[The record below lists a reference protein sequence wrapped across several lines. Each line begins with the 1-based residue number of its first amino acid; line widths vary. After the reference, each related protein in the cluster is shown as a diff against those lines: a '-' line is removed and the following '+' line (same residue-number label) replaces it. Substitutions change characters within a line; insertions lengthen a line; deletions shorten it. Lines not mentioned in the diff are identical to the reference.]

1 MSATARGAA
10 YDVRDLGRAD
20 EGRRRTEWAE
30 RSMHVLRILRERFS
44 RERPLAGRR
53 LSACLHVTTETANL
67 AVTLKAGGA
76 DVALCASNPLSTQD
90 DVAAHL
96 VRDHGIKVFAIKG
109 EDHATYYEHIRA
121 ALAHRPDITMD
132 DGADLVGALHM
143 IALNR
148 LDDLEPPV
156 RRWVETLAAVDRKSL
171 VSGVLGST
179 EETTTGVIRLRAM
192 AKDGVLQFPVIAV
205 NDSDTKHLFDNRY
218 GTGQST
224 LDGIMRATNLLLAG
238 STVVVAGYGWCGRG
252 FALRVRGAGANVLVT
267 EIDPLKALEAQM
279 DGYRVVPMAEA
290 ARVGDLFVTLTGNV
304 NVIRLE
310 HMRAMKEGAVLAN
323 SGHFNVEIDLAGLKG
338 AATGPTAVREFVDE
352 WRLDGKRLFVLAD
365 GRLINLAAAEGH
377 PASVMDMSFANQALA
392 AEFVVQRGAMLAKD
406 VHRIPAE
413 LDREIA
419 RLKLQ
424 AMGVT
429 IDTLT
434 PEQQKYL
441 ASWDLG
447 T

>member
-1 MSATARGAA
+1 MTTTARPAA
-10 YDVRDLGRAD
+10 SDVKDLSLAA

-30 RSMHVLRILRERFS
+30 RSMPVLRLLRERFT

-67 AVTLKAGGA
+67 AVTLQAGGA
-76 DVALCASNPLSTQD
+76 DVALCGSNPLSTQD

-96 VRDHGIKVFAIKG
+96 VKDHGIKVFAIKG
-109 EDHATYYEHIRA
+109 EDHATYYDHIRA
-121 ALAHRPDITMD
+121 ALAHRPDVTMD

-148 LDDLEPPV
+148 LDDLAPPV
-156 RRWVETLAAVDRKSL
+156 RRWVETLSGAERKAL
-171 VSGVLGST
+171 VTGVVGST
-179 EETTTGVIRLRAM
+179 EETTTGVIRLKAM
-192 AKDGVLQFPVIAV
+192 ARDGVLQFPVIAV

-224 LDGIMRATNLLLAG
+224 LDGILRATNLLIAG

-252 FALRVRGAGANVLVT
+252 FAQRARGAGGNVIVT

-279 DGYRVVPMAEA
+279 DGFRVVPMAEA
-290 ARVGDLFVTLTGNV
+290 ARIGDVFVTLTGNTHV
-304 NVIRLE
+304 VRVE
-310 HMRAMKEGAVLAN
+310 HMRAMKDGAVLAN
-323 SGHFNVEIDLAGLKG
+323 SGHFNVEIDLDGLRQV
-338 AATGPTAVREFVDE
+338 AQGPTRVREFVDE
-352 WRLDGKRLFVLAD
+352 WRLEGRRIFVLAD

-392 AEFVVQRGAMLAKD
+392 AEHVIKQAKTLAKD
-406 VHRIPAE
+406 VHRIPRE
-413 LDREIA
+413 LDAEIA
-419 RLKLQ
+419 RLKLA
-424 AMGVT
+424 AMGTT

-434 PEQQKYL
+434 PEQEKYL
-441 ASWDLG
+441 ASWEMG